1 MMPIMPARRVRFFH
15 VFGRPLLLGLA
26 SAIGL
31 LSALFGD
38 GVWDV
43 VSWGALGVPLA
54 IIVWYVACPVPTQ
67 RHRP

>member
-1 MMPIMPARRVRFFH
+1 MMPITPARRVCFFH
-15 VFGRPLLLGLA
+15 VFGKPLLLGLA

-31 LSALFGD
+31 LSALLGD

-43 VSWGALGVPLA
+43 VSWVMLGVPLA
-54 IIVWYVACPVPTQ
+54 IIVWYAARPVRTQ